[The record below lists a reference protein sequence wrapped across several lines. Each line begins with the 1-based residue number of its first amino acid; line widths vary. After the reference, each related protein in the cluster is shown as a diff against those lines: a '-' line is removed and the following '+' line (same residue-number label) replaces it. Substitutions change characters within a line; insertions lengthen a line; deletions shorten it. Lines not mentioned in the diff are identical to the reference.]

1 MTISRNCKHPEVA
14 ADFLKYM
21 TSVDNCLAWNQA
33 TRRLPVVKD
42 AIEAIVAADETYK
55 GFQDAGVTAEIYPA
69 FAGLAEL
76 RDTVAECWQIIVAEN
91 VPLDEAGQRAISRAA
106 DIVAANNP

>member
-1 MTISRNCKHPEVA
+1 MPKVLLINGSPHPQGCTYTALRQVA
-14 ADFLKYM
+14 D
-21 TSVDNCLAWNQA
+21 TLAKN
-33 TRRLPVVKD
+33 
-42 AIEAIVAADETYK
+42 
-55 GFQDAGVTAEIYPA
+55 GVTAEIYPA

-91 VPLDEAGQRAISRAA
+91 VPLDEAVQRATSRAA